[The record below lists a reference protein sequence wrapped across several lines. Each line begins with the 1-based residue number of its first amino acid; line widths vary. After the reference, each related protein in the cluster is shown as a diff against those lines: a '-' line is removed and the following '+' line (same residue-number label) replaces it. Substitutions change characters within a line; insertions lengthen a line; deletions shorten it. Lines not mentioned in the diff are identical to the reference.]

1 MVEMAVWFA
10 LEDYEYGL
18 VSVVNRNLYC
28 MLCRR
33 ACKHILLVEQLIES
47 ERCPESIET
56 LSVLL
61 KSSQTK
67 PYKSTSPMGISSK
80 TTPFS
85 LLPSQQCILRKGAF
99 LRKGALSFPTGESED
114 VLIQFIL
121 PSSTEPQQ
129 CPTCRSE
136 LLKCQV
142 SLPFIFERSVHTGL
156 GKI

>member
-1 MVEMAVWFA
+1 MVCVEVA

-47 ERCPESIET
+47 ERCPESIEM

-67 PYKSTSPMGISSK
+67 PYKSTSPMGISWK

-85 LLPSQQCILRKGAF
+85 LLPSQQSI

-114 VLIQFIL
+114 VLIL